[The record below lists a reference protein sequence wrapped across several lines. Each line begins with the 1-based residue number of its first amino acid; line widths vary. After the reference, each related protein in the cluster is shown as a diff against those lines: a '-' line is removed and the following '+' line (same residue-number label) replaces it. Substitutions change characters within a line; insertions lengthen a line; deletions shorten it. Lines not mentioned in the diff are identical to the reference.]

1 MKKRILVFS
10 LLAVSTACHFAFAED
25 SRTNDIVPEGLNF
38 KDMKIT
44 TDDTFKYIELKHS
57 DGLKTYKV
65 SEFPMFNVGMKDGTV
80 VEKAKLMEINPAGIT
95 VAVPKGAK
103 NLKFSDM
110 NEACQ
115 SFFSYDSKAAD
126 AYLSRTGKKKAEK
139 QMKDQEAASA
149 DKPSPPPAQSGL
161 AASIPP
167 KAEDLDGQIIANKQ
181 ASKSPP
187 PVPAHL
193 AQVCTPQELED
204 IKARTRLKEAG
215 LRRYISTSLHIP
227 DSELKEDALGSVKK
241 VIQQIQIGPVAP
253 PGVIKKD
260 RKGSL

>member
-1 MKKRILVFS
+1 MKKRILLFS
-10 LLAVSTACHFAFAED
+10 LLAVSTACLFSFAED
-25 SRTNDIVPEGLNF
+25 AKMNDIVPEGLDL

-80 VEKAKLMEINPAGIT
+80 IEKAKLMEINPAGIT
-95 VAVPKGAK
+95 VTVPKGAK

-110 NEACQ
+110 NETCQ
-115 SFFSYDSKAAD
+115 SFFSYDAKAAD

-139 QMKDQEAASA
+139 QRKDQEAASA
-149 DKPSPPPAQSGL
+149 DKPSPPAAQSGI
-161 AASIPP
+161 AALTPP
-167 KAEDLDGQIIANKQ
+167 KSEDLDGQIIANKK

-193 AQVCTPQELED
+193 AQTCTPQELED

-241 VIQQIQIGPVAP
+241 VMQQIQVGPA

-260 RKGSL
+260 RRNSL